1 MDCCAVC
8 GGELEKKRVTY
19 TKEEGGRLVA
29 IGGVPA
35 EVCRT
40 CGEEY
45 FAPEVADE
53 LHRIIETRAWTETL
67 EVPYARLRASVG

>member
-1 MDCCAVC
+1 MDRCLVC
-8 GGELEKKRVTY
+8 GGELEKKTVTY
-19 TKEEGGRLVA
+19 TKEHNGQLVA

-35 EVCRT
+35 EVCHI

-53 LHRIIETRAWTETL
+53 LHRIIEAGAWTETL
-67 EVPYARLRASVG
+67 KVPYARLQA